1 MKKAIDKLTAAALSL
16 SMLASLCPMAA
27 ASAEGDVLH
36 WDFSEYTEEPVAAE
50 GELTEN
56 YGGLEVHMNDGDVMT
71 GGGLIWS
78 APGTTTSDDKTVA
91 NNRYIV
97 FTPEVSGNISITFSG
112 SIYNSKSK
120 APRMYIVPGEDP
132 SCMSKTNSDANGSA
146 ATATGADRETVLTA
160 ELDAGETYY
169 IWPYYY
175 NSSECAF
182 TVSDITYSAA
192 VPEMKTRN
200 IYESNMLLQ
209 RDEPVYIDGTC
220 SAAVT
225 EATVS
230 LKNEDTQEIVDTV
243 TADVEDREWS
253 AVLDP
258 VSDYESTYTLTIS
271 ADGMEDIVYTNI
283 IFGDQY
289 LFSGQ
294 SNMWKQVSYYRN
306 IDPDTY
312 SESEVSK
319 HLTDKIRV
327 MYTPGQSDY
336 GTAELQFDAQNK
348 QPWRD
353 FSSYANIRDI
363 SAVAYKTAVKLHE
376 ETGVPIGIIDNPYPG
391 SYISSWFDSA
401 LAIDDCNLGKNGNS
415 NERNWY
421 CGRIYPIRNLKLS
434 GIFWYQ
440 GCTDA
445 ATTYHDDP
453 YTYYSDMMAR
463 LIDSW
468 RELFGDGELPFYYTQ
483 LTRIGSTIVDENNPD
498 TGAAGKMP
506 IKLAQTDVYLNM
518 EDKTN
523 VGLVGTLDVYGA
535 YEYPGTANDA
545 NCRNDI
551 HCGQKQLVGDRMA
564 NLALIDIYGR
574 ESDSDGNKLYRMG
587 PIYKS
592 SRRSGSSVI
601 VTFDCS
607 GRLEIMPS
615 ERYTDEVGAQKIED
629 GEFDPNV
636 LNEFE
641 LAGEDGVWYP
651 AKAEITA
658 DNEVTVTSE
667 DVSEP
672 VMVRYA
678 NRDYSESP
686 NLTDGS
692 GLPSYV
698 FSKTAET
705 EEEPPAGTPTASPS
719 AAPTAG
725 PTASPDATPEAEKHT
740 VTFDYG
746 SGRTEKVTVADGDTV
761 SELPE
766 APSKRVIELN
776 ENAEAGPAQLIRADY
791 GDDGSLSKVSFTETT
806 ISDGQNELELPE
818 ADNEKYM
825 LWDSMSGMRPLGIEK
840 TKHAVWVANGI
851 EFTADTPVTADV
863 SVTAVYDHI
872 ASTTEPTAAPTAE
885 PTGLPDYEE
894 THSFDFGADRNEEGT
909 FTVDHATAYGE
920 HENGMTYG
928 LINIDE
934 ASVIDDI
941 RFDGFSDDV
950 IAYMRDGEIGGNGYV
965 TAPDAEP
972 YAVSD
977 EIVSKGWTPN
987 ESYPYPLPNEVTY
1000 EYPTIVKGID
1010 INGGE
1015 VSSISVMVQGDMQ
1028 YYALGAVDILGSD
1041 GSVLRTEY
1049 SVSTDINP
1057 LIGHIDNTACSYGE
1071 IYTMNFENVSVADGE
1086 SVRAYTVALQSG
1098 EEVPTGERYSS
1109 YYVPEQ
1115 TESVLMNEDFA
1126 DGIDGWKEGGSSAV
1140 KETAAVQKDGK
1151 SAIKLSQNGSGT
1163 YNVYKR
1169 FDDNAEADNGIVRV
1183 RFMINY
1189 SYGSFT
1195 IKLSPATD
1203 TGSYVEGLK
1212 LIDVKDGVLSFE
1224 DGTEIGRIKTGKW
1237 TDVECRIDLINGT
1250 LTASVAGGTPKTIE
1264 KEELVS
1270 ENESELDGLLPFRGF
1285 AAAYM
1290 ATGSTIPSYSYE
1302 TYISELVV
1310 DTVSCELPSYTVTAE
1325 AETGSE
1331 DRGTVSG
1338 GGKFDVNE
1346 TATVNAKAADGYE
1359 FAGWYDELGNEIS
1372 GLSEYSFRIRGD
1384 KKLYARFEEE
1394 VIDPNVT
1401 KWSFSAFRDGAEIFA
1416 ESEESAEYNGLTIHV
1431 NGGDS
1436 VTEEGVYW
1444 NAPGGISSDSTT
1456 TVTNNRYIEFVPE
1469 KSGTISITYK
1479 GSLESGSNY
1488 PRMYI
1493 SCGDSLACTTKD
1505 ASAAQLEPN
1514 KQFDNKEGDG
1524 RYATMTADLTAGNH
1538 YYIWAYYYNRPGA
1551 NFTISE
1557 ISYDTNQK

>member
-1 MKKAIDKLTAAALSL
+1 
-16 SMLASLCPMAA
+16 
-27 ASAEGDVLH
+27 
-36 WDFSEYTEEPVAAE
+36 
-50 GELTEN
+50 
-56 YGGLEVHMNDGDVMT
+56 MNDGDVMN
-71 GGGLIWS
+71 GGGLIWAAS
-78 APGTTTSDDKTVA
+78 GTTTSDDKTVS

-120 APRMYIVPGEDP
+120 APRMYIVPGEDT

-243 TADVEDREWS
+243 TAEVEDREWS

-271 ADGMEDIVYTNI
+271 ADSMEDIVYTNI

-294 SNMWKQVSYYRN
+294 PNMWKQVSYYRN

-353 FSSYANIRDI
+353 FSSYDNIRDI

-401 LAIDDCNLGKNGNS
+401 LAIDDCNPGKNGNS

-434 GIFWYQ
+434 GIFWHQ
-440 GCTDA
+440 GCADA

-453 YTYYSDMMAR
+453 YTYYSDMMAK

-468 RELFGDGELPFYYTQ
+468 RELFGDEELPFYYTQ

-523 VGLVGTLDVYGA
+523 IGLVGTLDVYGA

-607 GRLEIMPS
+607 GKLEIMPS
-615 ERYTDEVGAQKIED
+615 ERYTDEVGAQKIKD

-698 FSKTAET
+698 FSKTVET
-705 EEEPPAGTPTASPS
+705 EEEPPTEDP
-719 AAPTAG
+719 AATPTAG

-746 SGRTEKVTVADGDTV
+746 NGRTEKVTVTDGGTV
-761 SELPE
+761 SEIPE
-766 APSKRVIELN
+766 APSRRVIELN
-776 ENAEAGPAQLIRADY
+776 ENAEAGPAQLIRAAY
-791 GDDGSLSKVSFTETT
+791 SDDGSLSKVSFTETT
-806 ISDGQNELELPE
+806 ISDGQKELELPE
-818 ADNEKYM
+818 SDNEKYM

-863 SVTAVYDHI
+863 SVTAVYDYI
-872 ASTTEPTAAPTAE
+872 APTTEPTGTPTDVPTAE
-885 PTGLPDYEE
+885 PTDLPDYEE
-894 THSFDFGADRNEEGT
+894 TYSFDFGTGGNDEDT

-928 LINIDE
+928 LIDIDE
-934 ASVIDDI
+934 ASVMDDT

-950 IAYMRDGEIGGNGYV
+950 ITHTRDSEIGGNGYV
-965 TAPDAEP
+965 TADYEGYDEETLSTFGDGVIPVRFAAEAEPDAYYTVSATVVNTSDTESTEVSLFGENRYAILYNHTLAPGESITKTWNVNLVGQYYNATGAYTYTAVNVAVAGKNAGLAHVDVSRHKEAGKTIWLMTDSTGDNSSASLPYFGLRGKCGVGQMLTKYINSEIAVNNQGEGGLNSSDRNHFNNALEHMKAGDYLYIQYGFNGETTDSLLKNLPSYYEAAHERGVKTIVVSITERQSSSFWNSSTGTWTPSNAVIAEAGKQYVEDMIAGGADDIAFVDLNTAMNGWMNETVRDIMEQRNRLGFGDEAPSRMAMNYYYGYDRDSGVDSIHINDAGADNAAYLVMSEMKKTAAGEGVQAETVRELTLNAPDAEP

-1010 INGGE
+1010 INCGE
-1015 VSSISVMVQGDMQ
+1015 VSSISVMVQGD
-1028 YYALGAVDILGSD
+1028 
-1041 GSVLRTEY
+1041 
-1049 SVSTDINP
+1049 
-1057 LIGHIDNTACSYGE
+1057 
-1071 IYTMNFENVSVADGE
+1071 
-1086 SVRAYTVALQSG
+1086 
-1098 EEVPTGERYSS
+1098 
-1109 YYVPEQ
+1109 
-1115 TESVLMNEDFA
+1115 
-1126 DGIDGWKEGGSSAV
+1126 
-1140 KETAAVQKDGK
+1140 
-1151 SAIKLSQNGSGT
+1151 
-1163 YNVYKR
+1163 
-1169 FDDNAEADNGIVRV
+1169 
-1183 RFMINY
+1183 
-1189 SYGSFT
+1189 
-1195 IKLSPATD
+1195 
-1203 TGSYVEGLK
+1203 
-1212 LIDVKDGVLSFE
+1212 
-1224 DGTEIGRIKTGKW
+1224 
-1237 TDVECRIDLINGT
+1237 
-1250 LTASVAGGTPKTIE
+1250 
-1264 KEELVS
+1264 
-1270 ENESELDGLLPFRGF
+1270 
-1285 AAAYM
+1285 
-1290 ATGSTIPSYSYE
+1290 
-1302 TYISELVV
+1302 
-1310 DTVSCELPSYTVTAE
+1310 
-1325 AETGSE
+1325 
-1331 DRGTVSG
+1331 
-1338 GGKFDVNE
+1338 
-1346 TATVNAKAADGYE
+1346 
-1359 FAGWYDELGNEIS
+1359 
-1372 GLSEYSFRIRGD
+1372 
-1384 KKLYARFEEE
+1384 
-1394 VIDPNVT
+1394 
-1401 KWSFSAFRDGAEIFA
+1401 
-1416 ESEESAEYNGLTIHV
+1416 
-1431 NGGDS
+1431 
-1436 VTEEGVYW
+1436 
-1444 NAPGGISSDSTT
+1444 
-1456 TVTNNRYIEFVPE
+1456 
-1469 KSGTISITYK
+1469 
-1479 GSLESGSNY
+1479 
-1488 PRMYI
+1488 
-1493 SCGDSLACTTKD
+1493 
-1505 ASAAQLEPN
+1505 QL
-1514 KQFDNKEGDG
+1514 
-1524 RYATMTADLTAGNH
+1524 
-1538 YYIWAYYYNRPGA
+1538 
-1551 NFTISE
+1551 
-1557 ISYDTNQK
+1557 